1 MTESSRPAIAKRI
14 AQIIAGLNIIM
25 VVVGFALALSVSAVD
40 ASDATYVIAIVYS
53 VLAALI
59 ISRQPRNTV
68 GWLFLMVGFFSALG
82 TLGTGIAALGSFT
95 NTKLGW
101 LGSFLWIPVLLV
113 PITLVLQFF
122 PDGRL
127 PSRRWWP
134 ITVATLL
141 GMTGMAASIAFH
153 PWPWEEIDIFES
165 GNPFAIAGSE
175 QFFESLVDVSFVFL
189 GIGLLGSLG
198 AVIVRF
204 LRSRGIERTQM
215 KWLVYT
221 AIVGM
226 VPLVFLPQDS
236 PVQQISFRLLPV
248 AFAAAITIAILRYQL
263 FDIDVIIRKTVVYAV
278 LTALLALVYFGV
290 VVLLQSILEAVSG
303 QQSAISI
310 VVSTLVIA
318 ALFAP
323 LRRRVQ
329 DFIDRRFYRRRYDAE
344 KTLAAFAE
352 FVRDETDMEAL
363 TAELLRVTEETMQP
377 EQATLWLNLTPDEQR
392 QAQATH
398 PAEVRSLSTSA
409 PAD

>member
-25 VVVGFALALSVSAVD
+25 VVVGLVLTIGISGRPANAVID
-40 ASDATYVIAIVYS
+40 IAYT
-53 VLAALI
+53 VLAVLI

-82 TLGTGIAALGSFT
+82 TLGSGLSALESF
-95 NTKLGW
+95 NNSDLGLW
-101 LGSFLWIPVLLV
+101 FGSFLWIPVFLV

-134 ITVATLL
+134 VTVAALL
-141 GMTGMAASIAFH
+141 GMAGIAMSIAFH
-153 PWPWEEIDIFES
+153 PWPWEEADILETS
-165 GNPFAIAGSE
+165 NPFAIAGSE
-175 QFFESLVDVSFVFL
+175 QFFESLFSISVIFL
-189 GIGLLGSLG
+189 GIGLLGSLV
-198 AVIVRF
+198 AVVVRF

-226 VPLVFLPQDS
+226 MPLVFLPQDS